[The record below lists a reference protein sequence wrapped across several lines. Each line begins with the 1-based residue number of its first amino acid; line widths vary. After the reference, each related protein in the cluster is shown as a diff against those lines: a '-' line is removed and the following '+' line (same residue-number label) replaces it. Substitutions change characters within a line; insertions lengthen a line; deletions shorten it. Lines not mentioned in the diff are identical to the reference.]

1 MGDIRAV
8 VHGLYETVKERLNN
22 DVLFVGGEETATA
35 LPKFDIHQLFDNAAE
50 MTEDWSFLQDT
61 RNVWEVN
68 GERWMWDRLFKE
80 QVIKRRFISEDMPR
94 SRRREDM
101 VWNERGI
108 EDWFR
113 AVRRFKEEL
122 FVLVHLTGGAPA
134 RGTEI
139 ISIQHENGA
148 SSRTQRGIFVDRGT
162 VQFVTSYHKGYSA
175 SQQVKIIHR
184 FVPREVGELVIYFL

>member
-1 MGDIRAV
+1 
-8 VHGLYETVKERLNN
+8 
-22 DVLFVGGEETATA
+22 
-35 LPKFDIHQLFDNAAE
+35 
-50 MTEDWSFLQDT
+50 
-61 RNVWEVN
+61 
-68 GERWMWDRLFKE
+68 
-80 QVIKRRFISEDMPR
+80 
-94 SRRREDM
+94 M

-148 SSRTQRGIFVDRGT
+148 SGRTQRGVFIDRGT

-184 FVPREVGELVIYFL
+184 FVPREVGELVVYFL

>member
-8 VHGLYETVKERLNN
+8 VHGLYETVRERLTN

-35 LPKFDIHQLFDNAAE
+35 LPKIDIHQLFDNAAE

-68 GERWMWDRLFKE
+68 RERWMWDRVFKE
-80 QVIKRRFISEDMPR
+80 QGIKKRFISGGMPR

-139 ISIQHENGA
+139 ISI
-148 SSRTQRGIFVDRGT
+148 
-162 VQFVTSYHKGYSA
+162 
-175 SQQVKIIHR
+175 
-184 FVPREVGELVIYFL
+184 